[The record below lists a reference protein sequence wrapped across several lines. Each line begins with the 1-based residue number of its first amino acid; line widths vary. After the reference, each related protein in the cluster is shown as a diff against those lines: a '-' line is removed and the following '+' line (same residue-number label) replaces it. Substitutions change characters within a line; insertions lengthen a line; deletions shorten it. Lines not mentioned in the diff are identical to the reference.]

1 MIGEWEFFRSK
12 KGKKLVKPPNKYF
25 LVSVMYVPG
34 IIQAPKDKIGV
45 GERINRMWSNQ
56 TMEYYTTIKR
66 KNILTCSTT

>member
-1 MIGEWEFFRSK
+1 
-12 KGKKLVKPPNKYF
+12 
-25 LVSVMYVPG
+25 MYVPG